1 MRTTTTTQGATVVFE
16 TCAQA
21 SIGFSSFNGWVKKA
35 IKGELVTKDGTS
47 KDFNIWGIGYRD
59 HKEYFTFC
67 VDSSNLEHHH
77 EQLEDILEYCKT
89 LKGIKEFHAPI
100 LSEDEPIYWTKES

>member
-16 TCAQA
+16 NCNQA
-21 SIGFSSFNGWVKKA
+21 SVGFSSFNGWVKKA
-35 IKGELVTKDGTS
+35 IKGEING

-77 EQLEDILEYCKT
+77 EQLHDILEFCKK
-89 LKGIKEFHAPI
+89 LKGVKEFHAPI
-100 LSEDEPIYWTKES
+100 LSEDEPIYWIKEG

>member
-21 SIGFSSFNGWVKKA
+21 SIGFS
-35 IKGELVTKDGTS
+35 IKGELVNKDGTS

-77 EQLEDILEYCKT
+77 EQLDDILEYCKT
-89 LKGIKEFHAPI
+89 LKGVKEFHAPI
-100 LSEDEPIYWTKES
+100 LSEDEPVYWAK